1 MRSIDVEVRNAAGLP
16 ARPAAAGVRAAARFV
31 STVRLA
37 NVTLGRPS
45 ADGKSIV
52 GILTLG
58 VEKGHV
64 LRVVTEGTD
73 EDRAV
78 ETLRDLL
85 ASRPEKAGQ

>member
-1 MRSIDVEVRNAAGLP
+1 
-16 ARPAAAGVRAAARFV
+16 
-31 STVRLA
+31 
-37 NVTLGRPS
+37 VTLGRPS